1 MGVQHLV
8 RLASKTKT
16 VPQDELYILNE
27 KERRELRRIERGA
40 ITRAAF
46 AGGLSGLVCAI
57 PAIVMTPPPAHS
69 SIGSYLAYHGILAL
83 VIIVASVIEIA
94 YLYWDGLRTVHQLAH
109 AAGMDLADPALAGDS
124 SSVLWSLARAAL
136 ESPNPPNAVP
146 GMDPL
151 REASKLRVMVAVILY
166 KLKVT
171 ISGFLAKMILGR
183 LLGRAATRTVL
194 ELLAVPVTAIWDA
207 LVCWLIVREA
217 RLRVIGPSAAY
228 EFCAL
233 ILKEPETLSIQ
244 TKQCAVRAIGA
255 AAVRSKDLHPNLV
268 TLLQAVKSR
277 VGQDTL
283 ESIDDS
289 QRFIREIASL
299 SKQEQTIVL
308 RVLAAASIID
318 GRVARDEHE
327 LLVQTWSACG
337 RQFEGATIERL
348 RRNFISGDP
357 IRAQDLEAIQ

>member
-1 MGVQHLV
+1 MIADL
-8 RLASKTKT
+8 
-16 VPQDELYILNE
+16 DILTETMISAEQKVSNSVF
-27 KERRELRRIERGA
+27 GA
-40 ITRAAF
+40 IARAAL
-46 AGGLSGLVCAI
+46 AGGLSGLACAI
-57 PAIVMTPPPAHS
+57 PAIVMTTPPAHS
-69 SIGSYLAYHGILAL
+69 PISSHLAYYGVLVL
-83 VIIVASVIEIA
+83 VIILASIIEIA
-94 YLYWDGLRTVHQLAH
+94 YLYWDGLRAVHQLAH
-109 AAGMDLADPALAGDS
+109 AAGMDLADPTFTEDSTSALWA
-124 SSVLWSLARAAL
+124 LARAAL

-151 REASKLRVMVAVILY
+151 REASKLRVLVATTLY

-171 ISGFLAKMILGR
+171 ISGFLAKVILRR

-233 ILKEPETLSIQ
+233 ILKEPDTLSVQ
-244 TKQCAVRAIGA
+244 TKRCALRAIGS
-255 AAVRSKDLHPNLV
+255 AAVRSEDLHPNLV
-268 TLLQAVKSR
+268 ALLQAVR
-277 VGQDTL
+277 ARLGLDTI

-289 QRFIREIASL
+289 QRFLREIAL
-299 SKQEQTIVL
+299 LAKHEQTIVL

-318 GRVARDEHE
+318 GRLARDERE
-327 LLVQTWSACG
+327 LLVQTWTTCA
-337 RQFEGATIERL
+337 RPFDGATIERL
-348 RRNFISGDP
+348 RRNFVSGDA